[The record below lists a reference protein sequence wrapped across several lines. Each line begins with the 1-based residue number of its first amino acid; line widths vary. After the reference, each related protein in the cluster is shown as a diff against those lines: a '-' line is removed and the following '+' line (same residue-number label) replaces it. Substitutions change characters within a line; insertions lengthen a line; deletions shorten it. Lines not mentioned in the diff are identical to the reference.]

1 MIILTS
7 FAADVMDR
15 LIPYFPKAPKEMSV
29 LFIPTGADPYKN
41 KDWMYV
47 DRNKLIQLGFKVSDF
62 DLVNKKE
69 SEVREAL
76 SKTDIVFV
84 GGGNAYYLLEN
95 VRKSSF
101 DKVVKELLAKDLI
114 YIGSSAGSVILGPN
128 IEPMKYLDDPSKAP
142 NLSDYKGLNLIN
154 FIILPH
160 YNQKKYDKAY
170 NKLNEKYKDLY
181 KLKPLNDNQAIII
194 TSGKNQK
201 VITNVN

>member
-95 VRKSSF
+95 VRKSS
-101 DKVVKELLAKDLI
+101 I
-114 YIGSSAGSVILGPN
+114 S
-128 IEPMKYLDDPSKAP
+128 
-142 NLSDYKGLNLIN
+142 
-154 FIILPH
+154 
-160 YNQKKYDKAY
+160 QR
-170 NKLNEKYKDLY
+170 
-181 KLKPLNDNQAIII
+181 
-194 TSGKNQK
+194 
-201 VITNVN
+201 